1 MGGSIFSRENLPD
14 DPSINIIEEMASLNA
29 ELFTYD
35 FPDVG
40 LNIALSAFP
49 SLSDL
54 GRIRLAFTSEPSYEF
69 FRDFVWKVKLFD
81 DFDSDP
87 QTEDTEKNDFGIST
101 SIGYTF

>member
-14 DPSINIIEEMASLNA
+14 DPSVNSVEGMASLNA

-35 FPDVG
+35 FPKVG
-40 LNIALSAFP
+40 VSIVLSAFP

-54 GRIRLAFTSEPSYEF
+54 GRIRLAFTSELSYEF
-69 FRDFVWKVKLFD
+69 FRDFIWKVKLFD

-87 QTEDTEKNDFGIST
+87 QTEDTEKDDFGIST

>member
-1 MGGSIFSRENLPD
+1 VGGSIFSRENLPD
-14 DPSINIIEEMASLNA
+14 DPSVNSVEGMASLNA

-35 FPDVG
+35 FPKVG
-40 LNIALSAFP
+40 VSIVLSAFP
-49 SLSDL
+49 SLSGL
-54 GRIRLAFTSEPSYEF
+54 GRIRLAFNSELSYEF
-69 FRDFVWKVKLFD
+69 FRDFIWKVKLFD

>member
-14 DPSINIIEEMASLNA
+14 DPSVNSVEGMASLNA

-35 FPDVG
+35 FPKVG
-40 LNIALSAFP
+40 VSMVLSAFP

-54 GRIRLAFTSEPSYEF
+54 GRIRLAFNSELSYEF
-69 FRDFVWKVKLFD
+69 FRDFTWKVILFD